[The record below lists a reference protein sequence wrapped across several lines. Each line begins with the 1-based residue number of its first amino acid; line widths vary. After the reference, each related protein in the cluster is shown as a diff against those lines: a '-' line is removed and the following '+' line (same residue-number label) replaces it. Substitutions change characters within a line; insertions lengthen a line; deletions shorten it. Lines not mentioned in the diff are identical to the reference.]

1 MSGRI
6 RWGYTAGWIPQGS
19 SGCNG
24 FGGNIFI
31 VFQAVKGTVR
41 QVVFGGECIPV
52 FVGVLQCLPKRPVVN
67 QTCYFPSVI
76 SCIINLIRSL
86 KYLFIT
92 NTMRKEGEIMRY
104 RQIFLAVS
112 AMDSMADGMR
122 LQWRGHRWAGSLWRR
137 QRSINRKR
145 SI

>member
-52 FVGVLQCLPKRPVVN
+52 FVGVLQCLPKRHVVN
-67 QTCYFPSVI
+67 QTCHFPSVV

-86 KYLFIT
+86 RYLCY
-92 NTMRKEGEIMRY
+92 NEYNEERRRNY
-104 RQIFLAVS
+104 AV
-112 AMDSMADGMR
+112 
-122 LQWRGHRWAGSLWRR
+122 
-137 QRSINRKR
+137 
-145 SI
+145 

>member
-1 MSGRI
+1 M
-6 RWGYTAGWIPQGS
+6 
-19 SGCNG
+19 
-24 FGGNIFI
+24 
-31 VFQAVKGTVR
+31 FQAVKGTVR

-67 QTCYFPSVI
+67 QTCHFPSVI
-76 SCIINLIRSL
+76 SCIINLIGSL

-112 AMDSMADGMR
+112 AMLIAWLMACGCSGGNADGQGAYGEGGGVLTGKDLYKKTGR
-122 LQWRGHRWAGSLWRR
+122 FW
-137 QRSINRKR
+137 
-145 SI
+145 